1 MSRFPSMRDY
11 ATVTVVAVRDTGYC
25 NSSEIDVGK
34 SVKQRFSFW
43 RFSSWVLPAF
53 NNAVSGVAPAI
64 EPSISRFP
72 SLGSHS
78 FLLRLGDRR
87 QYTPPTQPTANLIM
101 PAFTFETAPVVVAKP
116 PPAGHDKPTIA
127 KSQHRAPAGLTPD
140 AAKLYIAKAVHLK
153 INASNI

>member
-11 ATVTVVAVRDTGYC
+11 ATVTVVAARDTGYC

-34 SVKQRFSFW
+34 TVKQRFSFW
-43 RFSSWVLPAF
+43 RFSSWGFPAS
-53 NNAVSGVAPAI
+53 NNAVNGVAPAI

-87 QYTPPTQPTANLIM
+87 QYTPPTQPTH
-101 PAFTFETAPVVVAKP
+101 P
-116 PPAGHDKPTIA
+116 PFKPTTSTPRINTNVHA
-127 KSQHRAPAGLTPD
+127 DNTNDLTVGLAD
-140 AAKLYIAKAVHLK
+140 K
-153 INASNI
+153 